1 MPTEIETMLETVLL
15 TALFAAGVLHICHK
29 WKLWQYL
36 KFLPCEFCLVF
47 WGSLAYFATV
57 EPLTAPVY
65 ALCAATLA
73 HYLLLRLN
81 YTE

>member
-1 MPTEIETMLETVLL
+1 MLETVTL
-15 TALFAAGVLHICHK
+15 TALFAAGVLHVLKK
-29 WKLWQYL
+29 WKLWQL
-36 KFLPCEFCLVF
+36 LRWLPCEFCWAF
-47 WGSLAYFATV
+47 WGCLAYFATV

>member
-1 MPTEIETMLETVLL
+1 MLETVLL

-29 WKLWQYL
+29 WKLWQL
-36 KFLPCEFCLVF
+36 LRWLPCEFCLAF
-47 WGSLAYFATV
+47 WGALAYLATV
-57 EPLTAPVY
+57 DLLTAPVY
-65 ALCAATLA
+65 ALCSATVA